1 MCIRDSCYFELTTLW
16 GNPPLVDRVLKNSEE
31 YKVSKD
37 VYKRQLHYDAKILIK
52 IERETAGEHVLNK
65 SANI

>member
-1 MCIRDSCYFELTTLW
+1 LACHPF
-16 GNPPLVDRVLKNSEE
+16 VLFNES
-31 YKVSKD
+31 
-37 VYKRQLHYDAKILIK
+37 LHYDAKILIK